1 MCVWGGVTARCRLLL
16 EIHVNRRH
24 QMLLLPLP
32 DRMDTHH
39 SQSQTHS
46 YSLAFSSTRG
56 ESKDGGGGGAMEELL
71 HPCAPVKPAVLDRS

>member
-1 MCVWGGVTARCRLLL
+1 VCVWGGVTARCRLLL

-39 SQSQTHS
+39 SVTV
-46 YSLAFSSTRG
+46 TR
-56 ESKDGGGGGAMEELL
+56 SPFLL
-71 HPCAPVKPAVLDRS
+71 PVGKARTAVVVEPWRS